1 MRGKAL
7 GMPFPQICCRNGTR
21 IYLSSL
27 RNGVLTAMICE
38 ILPYVI
44 AIVLNCIFHLNL
56 PANVRI
62 LGLRCYG
69 FPTNFGSANFVAMRY
84 NVFKQFCPPFLDNMF
99 LATRA
104 GIQI

>member
-1 MRGKAL
+1 MTVDSWPGAV
-7 GMPFPQICCRNGTR
+7 
-21 IYLSSL
+21 SSL
-27 RNGVLTAMICE
+27 RNGVLTAMNCE
-38 ILPYVI
+38 VLSYII

-69 FPTNFGSANFVAMRY
+69 FPTNFGSVKFVAMRY
-84 NVFKQFCPPFLDNMF
+84 NAFKQFCSSSLDNVF